1 MRLGEF
7 AMPAHEFVTLEDTQ
21 LLGTTQSYSCSLEQI
36 SDFRHEMR
44 IQFWRDFLAHAPA
57 IPQVLYGLNE
67 TRPSIEKDDEQEVF
81 YTTALTPEQANGYVQ
96 SAQPILLQGG
106 EYVMFTYE
114 GLGTG
119 VQEFI
124 LTVYGTCMPMLN
136 LTRRKGQDIE
146 RYYPAEDAKAGDRP
160 INLRCEFLIPIRR

>member
-1 MRLGEF
+1 M
-7 AMPAHEFVTLEDTQ
+7 
-21 LLGTTQSYSCSLEQI
+21 TQSYTCKLEEI
-36 SDFRHEMR
+36 SDFRNQMR
-44 IQFWRDFLAHAPA
+44 VQFWRDFLGNSPS
-57 IPQVLYGLNE
+57 IPPVLYGLHE
-67 TRPSIEKDDEQEVF
+67 PRPSLEKDDEQEVF
-81 YTTALTPEQANGYVQ
+81 YTTALAQDQADGYVLTGH
-96 SAQPILLQGG
+96 PVMLQGG

-146 RYYPAEDAKAGDRP
+146 RYYPGRRCQSGRSPDQPA
-160 INLRCEFLIPIRR
+160 LRIPDSDSPLALQFIQRRGVQM

>member
-1 MRLGEF
+1 
-7 AMPAHEFVTLEDTQ
+7 
-21 LLGTTQSYSCSLEQI
+21 
-36 SDFRHEMR
+36 
-44 IQFWRDFLAHAPA
+44 
-57 IPQVLYGLNE
+57 LYRLNE
-67 TRPSIEKDDEQEVF
+67 TRPSMEKDDEQEVF
-81 YTTALTPEQANGYVQ
+81 YTTALPQEQADGYVQ
-96 SAQPILLQGG
+96 SAHPVLLQGG

-119 VQEFI
+119 VQDFI

-146 RYYPAEDAKAGDRP
+146 RYYPSEDTKTGDRP

>member
-1 MRLGEF
+1 MKR
-7 AMPAHEFVTLEDTQ
+7 VRVQD
-21 LLGTTQSYSCSLEQI
+21 
-36 SDFRHEMR
+36 
-44 IQFWRDFLAHAPA
+44 
-57 IPQVLYGLNE
+57 
-67 TRPSIEKDDEQEVF
+67 KDDEQEVF
-81 YTTALTPEQANGYVQ
+81 YTTAL
-96 SAQPILLQGG
+96 AQDQGRWLCTDGHPVMLQGG

-146 RYYPAEDAKAGDRP
+146 RYYPAEDAKAGRSP
-160 INLRCEFLIPIRR
+160 N

>member
-1 MRLGEF
+1 
-7 AMPAHEFVTLEDTQ
+7 
-21 LLGTTQSYSCSLEQI
+21 
-36 SDFRHEMR
+36 FRHEMR
-44 IQFWRDFLAHAPA
+44 VQFWHDFLGHSPT
-57 IPQVLYGLNE
+57 IPPVLYGLNE
-67 TRPSIEKDDEQEVF
+67 TRPSMEKDDEQEVF
-81 YTTALTPEQANGYVQ
+81 YTTALPQEQADGYVQ
-96 SAQPILLQGG
+96 SAHPVLLQGG

-119 VQEFI
+119 VQDFI

-146 RYYPAEDAKAGDRP
+146 RYYPSEDTKTGDRP